1 MRFGHQ
7 LEVPEGLGCLAA
19 GTRYY
24 YCGRSVDH
32 GILLVWFYRAKHEH
46 WRVGYVHM
54 ADGLVEKELTRSSPG
69 IRPCKR
75 QYSLPPALFDL
86 EGVNFEELSE
96 HTFSRKQS
104 HQEGVQHRLE
114 SIYPL
119 LEHEQEI
126 LLASNPLKE
135 IARIQKRLGLASHVQ
150 RLQYWF
156 FCYLLHGRNQWSL
169 KPNTHRNGT
178 WSRRTET
185 HASKKFGRPHANGR
199 RRGWSSTF
207 FREQVVE
214 SYLSRCGLGKTMA
227 SICNAALFEDFGCV
241 TVFNEQGRPQLTHPM
256 NRPFPTY
263 GQFRQIV
270 IDKFGLKQVQLS
282 VYGHARMRNDAVID
296 EGSYSSHFA
305 NALESLEVDAYHCD
319 DHPIASSSNST
330 MPTLIVA
337 RAICGVT
344 GKRLGIGFSLGGER
358 QEAYRAAL
366 VSMTMPPEKLAW
378 VYGIPVETLRGH
390 EMVMAR
396 SVLSDRGPA
405 GQQSLLDDLEVKFPV
420 KSTTTSYSG
429 QSKPTVESANPR
441 STALEGA
448 PSFMQSSHTVASMM
462 KREVLRTF
470 AENHCSNIIERLAP
484 STLHEFHTLS
494 YPATPHF
501 YWKYLSDRLRTCAQN
516 MDWRDAIRAF
526 ATHTLF
532 KVEKAGLEWKG
543 VTFSSTVLRE
553 GLHEKLM
560 RRGVRSVSGYTLSL
574 VARCV
579 WVEID
584 GNIFELEP
592 NLRVQTDHEDL
603 LLPLSS
609 LVDIE
614 QVKAEVNSATREAA
628 QASIVHLHK
637 TVKEQTGLALNAGQ
651 RRGGAPKKTGS
662 ASAEAK
668 ALRGVQTGSVRRRA

>member
-1 MRFGHQ
+1 
-7 LEVPEGLGCLAA
+7 
-19 GTRYY
+19 
-24 YCGRSVDH
+24 
-32 GILLVWFYRAKHEH
+32 
-46 WRVGYVHM
+46 
-54 ADGLVEKELTRSSPG
+54 
-69 IRPCKR
+69 
-75 QYSLPPALFDL
+75 
-86 EGVNFEELSE
+86 
-96 HTFSRKQS
+96 
-104 HQEGVQHRLE
+104 
-114 SIYPL
+114 
-119 LEHEQEI
+119 
-126 LLASNPLKE
+126 
-135 IARIQKRLGLASHVQ
+135 
-150 RLQYWF
+150 
-156 FCYLLHGRNQWSL
+156 
-169 KPNTHRNGT
+169 
-178 WSRRTET
+178 
-185 HASKKFGRPHANGR
+185 
-199 RRGWSSTF
+199 
-207 FREQVVE
+207 
-214 SYLSRCGLGKTMA
+214 
-227 SICNAALFEDFGCV
+227 
-241 TVFNEQGRPQLTHPM
+241 
-256 NRPFPTY
+256 
-263 GQFRQIV
+263 
-270 IDKFGLKQVQLS
+270 
-282 VYGHARMRNDAVID
+282 
-296 EGSYSSHFA
+296 
-305 NALESLEVDAYHCD
+305 
-319 DHPIASSSNST
+319 

-344 GKRLGIGFSLGGER
+344 GKRLGIGFSIGGER

-470 AENHCSNIIERLAP
+470 AENHHSNIIERLDP

-553 GLHEKLM
+553 GLHEELM

-592 NLRVQTDHEDL
+592 NLRVETDGEDL

-609 LVDIE
+609 LADIE

-651 RRGGAPKKTGS
+651 RRGGSPKKTGS

-668 ALRGVQTGSVRRRA
+668 ALRGVQTGNVRRRA